1 MRRIAIIQGH
11 PDPAGGHFCG
21 ALAAAYEDGAR
32 AAGHEIR
39 RIEVARLDFPL
50 LRSQAE
56 FEHGSPPAAIAG
68 AQETLRWA
76 DHWVLVWPLWLGT
89 MPALLKAFLE
99 QVGRPGFAFRY
110 GGRVPEKL
118 LRGRSARIV
127 VTMGMPAPVFRWW
140 FGAHGL
146 RALERNILAFIGI
159 GPIRETLIGGI
170 GAVDAAKAGR
180 WLDRMRSLGGAGE

>member
-11 PDPAGGHFCG
+11 PDPAGGHFCS

-32 AAGHEIR
+32 TAGHEIR

-56 FEHGSPPAAIAG
+56 FERGSPPAAIAE

-170 GAVDAAKAGR
+170 GAMDAAKAGR
-180 WLDRMRSLGGAGE
+180 WLDRMRSLGGDGE